1 MPNRLRKGS
10 RIGVFLPFQNAT
22 KEVHTAQGKYT
33 VYAVLICG
41 LIGAILLKPVAFI
54 IQSINPTTAQQ
65 DATDLALMI
74 VIGICAGL
82 AVILM
87 LKMQAIMSAIENRRS
102 STFNERMK
110 NRKESIW
117 KNRD

>member
-1 MPNRLRKGS
+1 MPDRLRKGS
-10 RIGVFLPFQNAT
+10 RIGVFLPFQNVT
-22 KEVHTAQGKYT
+22 KDVHTPEGKYT

-54 IQSINPTTAQQ
+54 IQSINPTTAPQ

-74 VIGICAGL
+74 VIGICGGL

-87 LKMQAIMSAIENRRS
+87 LKMQAIMSAIENRRL

-117 KNRD
+117 LNRD

>member
-10 RIGVFLPFQNAT
+10 RIGVFLPFQNVT
-22 KEVHTAQGKYT
+22 REVHTAQGKYT

-41 LIGAILLKPVAFI
+41 LIGAVLLKPVAFI
-54 IQSINPTTAQQ
+54 IQSINPTTTPQ

-74 VIGICAGL
+74 VIGVCAVL
-82 AVILM
+82 AVVLM
-87 LKMQAIMSAIENRRS
+87 LKMQAIVSVIENRRL

-110 NRKESIW
+110 NRKES
-117 KNRD
+117 NNSNG